1 MDLPFL
7 LLATVGS
14 LSVFGA
20 AWSLLVWSH
29 VEGQV
34 FACWLRKGQSVI
46 RSFLALLLYCVLLDS
61 FLFAQFRDAL
71 LGSTCRGL
79 WLFSYNLCPSCVG
92 IGSGLWYISRNCFGI
107 QIIQAWALLF
117 MQFLVGPSIIWSPVW
132 LVIIWLSRFKQLV
145 WSENFLGC
153 RSWVTT
159 FEHSST
165 VFILLI
171 QFAWS
176 PITSFILCSTSFLF
190 AWLRNW
196 ITSLTDWWPSLWR
209 TEVLRYWSLRASYS
223 WLVSFQPQLH
233 GRWLDSSSSDH
244 FLLRVWSLMLT
255 LIFLWLGL
263 TRFFRLSLIV
273 IARGSI
279 NITLHIYNKSNYYYS
294 IITLQN

>member
-1 MDLPFL
+1 
-7 LLATVGS
+7 
-14 LSVFGA
+14 
-20 AWSLLVWSH
+20 
-29 VEGQV
+29 
-34 FACWLRKGQSVI
+34 
-46 RSFLALLLYCVLLDS
+46 
-61 FLFAQFRDAL
+61 
-71 LGSTCRGL
+71 
-79 WLFSYNLCPSCVG
+79 
-92 IGSGLWYISRNCFGI
+92 
-107 QIIQAWALLF
+107 

-223 WLVSFQPQLH
+223 WLVIFQPELH
-233 GRWLDSSSSDH
+233 RRWLYSSSSYY
-244 FLLRVWSLMLT
+244 FLLRVSSLKMT
-255 LIFLWLGL
+255 LVFLWLWL
-263 TRFFRLSLIV
+263 SRFIRQSLIV
-273 IARGSI
+273 IARGVI
-279 NITLHIYNKSNYYYS
+279 NFTLHIYNKSNYYYFVYY
-294 IITLQN
+294 IVNYVTFKKLLVKFHN